1 MSLANKLWAIGF
13 AAISLFFGTCAL
25 FGYFPG
31 ESNGIT
37 MFAELSERFGSFE
50 TGLGTVLVGLILAIW
65 TLFCRSGT
73 ASADAFDYDGGGD
86 GGD

>member
-1 MSLANKLWAIGF
+1 
-13 AAISLFFGTCAL
+13 
-25 FGYFPG
+25 
-31 ESNGIT
+31 

-65 TLFCRSGT
+65 ALFDRSVT